1 LRKKKKVK
9 NSTVEKNVWKGFKTE
24 ECVIKK
30 KWKVIL
36 RRRHRIDEERDKAL
50 EVCHLYSVIVTHC
63 SVFCNRLSL
72 LDYVE
77 HKTSYIIVFSATGK
91 VSYCLLGCDAVLSV
105 RN

>member
-1 LRKKKKVK
+1 VKK
-9 NSTVEKNVWKGFKTE
+9 SVWKEFKTE

-36 RRRHRIDEERDKAL
+36 RRRHRIDEGRDKAL
-50 EVCHLYSVIVTHC
+50 KFCHLYSVILIHC
-63 SVFCNRLSL
+63 SVFHKKLSL
-72 LDYVE
+72 LDFVE
-77 HKTSYIIVFSATGK
+77 HETSYEIVFNITGK